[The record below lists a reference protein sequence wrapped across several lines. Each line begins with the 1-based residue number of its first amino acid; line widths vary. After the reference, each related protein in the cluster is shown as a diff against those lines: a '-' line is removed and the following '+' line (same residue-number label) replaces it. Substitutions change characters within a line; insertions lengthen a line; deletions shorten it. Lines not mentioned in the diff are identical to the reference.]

1 MAGNRF
7 DFDALTAV
15 LPGRLSRRALLGRAA
30 VGGTATTLL
39 GSVPMAS
46 ATATTPTVP
55 PVAALPPSPEPQT
68 REFVLTASEFNWE
81 LMPGTTV
88 RAWGYNGQMPG
99 PELRVREGD
108 FVRVALRNE
117 LLVPTTIHWHGVNLP
132 PEMDGPAG
140 LNQAA
145 VDPGAEFIYEFVA
158 KPAGTRWYHSHADPA
173 LQVPMGLYGSLVI
186 EPRVPVRTY
195 DREYTLVLGE
205 WDLELTPDVASG
217 KAERGPRDRTL
228 RGGELGSD
236 LFLINGHMH
245 GAVPPIKVAEGE
257 RVLLRLV
264 HAGHLPHPFHIHGHS
279 FKIVATDGNPIPEVA
294 QWTKDTVLIAPGERY
309 DLELVADN
317 PGVWMVHCH
326 IEHHMANG
334 MMTVIAYD
342 GAKPTGPAADLFTME
357 GSAPPAASEGH
368 AGHGAT
374 ETTAAATGPVAEAGP
389 DEAEADGVVEIA
401 MVDDRFQPREVEV
414 AAGTTVTWVNKG
426 RNWHSIA
433 SSDAGFSSSKLGP
446 GENFSFRFEAQGVY
460 RYFCKH
466 HGLQGMAG
474 RVTVT

>member
-1 MAGNRF
+1 MAANHF
-7 DFDALTAV
+7 DLDARTGV
-15 LPGRLSRRALLGRAA
+15 LPGSLSRRSLLRRAA
-30 VGGTATTLL
+30 AGGTATTLL
-39 GSVPMAS
+39 GTGPLAS
-46 ATATTPTVP
+46 AAEPVPAVP
-55 PVAALPPSPEPQT
+55 PVVDLPPSPEPQT
-68 REFVLTASEFNWE
+68 REFVLTASEFDWE

-108 FVRVALRNE
+108 LVRVALRNE
-117 LLVPTTIHWHGVNLP
+117 LRVPTTIHWHGVNLP
-132 PEMDGPAG
+132 PAMDGPAG
-140 LNQAA
+140 LNQAP
-145 VDPGAEFIYEFVA
+145 VDPGAEFIYEFLA

-294 QWTKDTVLIAPGERY
+294 RWTKDTVLIAPGERY

-342 GAKPTGPAADLFTME
+342 GHKPSGPAADLFLQNE
-357 GSAPPAASEGH
+357 APPASDQNLSQPAHDMANMDEG
-368 AGHGAT
+368 APVGVD
-374 ETTAAATGPVAEAGP
+374 ETT
-389 DEAEADGVVEIA
+389 
-401 MVDDRFQPREVEV
+401 
-414 AAGTTVTWVNKG
+414 TV
-426 RNWHSIA
+426 
-433 SSDAGFSSSKLGP
+433 
-446 GENFSFRFEAQGVY
+446 
-460 RYFCKH
+460 
-466 HGLQGMAG
+466 
-474 RVTVT
+474 